1 MNAHLGGVGLGFRR
15 ELAHALLSDPRA
27 VDFVEV
33 VAETCRDRAA
43 LREAMAL
50 RELWPVVPHGVKLSL
65 GSAEGL
71 DLGRARELGRIAKA
85 LKAPL
90 VSEHVSFVRAGGR
103 EIGHLT
109 ELPMT
114 REAVSVVAR
123 NVAALRRELP
133 DIPLLLENVA
143 RAFVWPESAHEMT
156 EGEFHA
162 EIAEAT
168 GCDLL
173 LDVGNLY
180 ANAVN
185 AGRDPSAELASFPL
199 DRVAMLHV
207 AGGVE
212 EHGFYFD
219 THAHPIPAPV
229 LDLVARVPGVPVLLE
244 RDAGFDSPA
253 DPPRSGRVDASASIL
268 AEVALLRASRAPGGA
283 VCRARTEHATPPP
296 DRVVA
301 ELERRQTELALAL
314 TSSDATDDPAIL
326 RARGV
331 LERKRADDA
340 LPLLPELGG
349 RLAQHDALRLGR
361 IPVVP
366 RLPSMTAVAD
376 AMRIADA
383 ARGVPELARAAV
395 RDGAILR
402 ARFSGGPDGPRPRAL
417 PCVVREEAADGR
429 SVWAWKGFGAGAPVR
444 VYERGARG

>member
-1 MNAHLGGVGLGFRR
+1 MKTRLGGIGIGFRR
-15 ELAHALLSDPRA
+15 ELAHALLADPSA

-33 VAETCRDRAA
+33 VAETCRDRSSLREAAA
-43 LREAMAL
+43 LREI
-50 RELWPVVPHGVKLSL
+50 WPVIPHGVKLSL

-71 DLGRARELGRIAKA
+71 DMARAKDFGRIARELD
-85 LKAPL
+85 APL

-114 REAVSVVAR
+114 RDAVKVVAR
-123 NVAALRRELP
+123 NVAALRSVLP

-143 RAFVWPESAHEMT
+143 RAFVWPESAHEMD
-156 EGEFHA
+156 EGAFYA
-162 EIAEAT
+162 EIVRAT

-185 AGRDPSAELASFPL
+185 AGLDPKDVLASFPL

-207 AGGVE
+207 AGGVM

-219 THAHPIPAPV
+219 THAHAVPSAV
-229 LDLVARVPGVPVLLE
+229 FDLVARVPGVPVLLE
-244 RDAGFDSPA
+244 RDAGLDAHESIMGEIARLRDTGDREGREPSVAPTIASEAFGAETLAA
-253 DPPRSGRVDASASIL
+253 DQAA
-268 AEVALLRASRAPGGA
+268 
-283 VCRARTEHATPPP
+283 
-296 DRVVA
+296 
-301 ELERRQTELALAL
+301 LALAL
-314 TSSDATDDPAIL
+314 TTQSPSEDAAIL
-326 RARGV
+326 RARGI

-349 RLAQHDALRLGR
+349 RLAQHEALRLGR
-361 IPVVP
+361 IPVIP

-376 AMRIADA
+376 AMRIAEA
-383 ARGVPELARAAV
+383 ARAVPDLARAAV

-402 ARFSGGPDGPRPRAL
+402 ARFAGGPDGPRPRAM
-417 PCVVREEAADGR
+417 PCVFREELADGR
-429 SVWAWKGFGAGAPVR
+429 ALWAYKGFGAGAPVR
-444 VYERGARG
+444 LIERGARG